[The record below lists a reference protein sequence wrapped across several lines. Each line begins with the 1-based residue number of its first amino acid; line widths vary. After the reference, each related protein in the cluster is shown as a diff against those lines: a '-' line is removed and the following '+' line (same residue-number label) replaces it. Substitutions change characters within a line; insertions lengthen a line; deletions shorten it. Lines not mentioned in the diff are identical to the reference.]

1 MTRYRRYGSDHEFM
15 SWLRGCPSLPS
26 VSRTSGTTASDVDA
40 IVHRYM
46 TCMDGVGSRKLQR
59 MMFVEAKT
67 RSVDTA
73 SISTSQTDTW
83 RKVHHCLCRPHMK
96 NVVVDGN
103 AIVHYGGSYLMC
115 SGQDPE
121 TSERML
127 WGRFGAGRSLS
138 FRDIDLDQL
147 ILLLKFEIHPDT
159 MSAIDTDD
167 LPKAITTVDQTPHG
181 WPAAKLIVER

>member
-1 MTRYRRYGSDHEFM
+1 
-15 SWLRGCPSLPS
+15 
-26 VSRTSGTTASDVDA
+26 
-40 IVHRYM
+40 
-46 TCMDGVGSRKLQR
+46 
-59 MMFVEAKT
+59 
-67 RSVDTA
+67 
-73 SISTSQTDTW
+73 
-83 RKVHHCLCRPHMK
+83 
-96 NVVVDGN
+96 
-103 AIVHYGGSYLMC
+103 MC